1 MAEWLTLF
9 LAAFGSFLGLYQ
21 YWQNSKQTK
30 AIKAADEMERFGA
43 LTKRSLSRNI
53 SSITVRS
60 FILYKDS
67 SGNIQETIVGPMD
80 FHLALRHHSV
90 GRHEVPGYDREQRY
104 LRQQEATSAS
114 RHVKTCFLVGKCYIR
129 DVFDRFLVRLER
141 IEALISKDVISADD
155 FADHFSYWIKLIG
168 DNSDQKNLTQFS
180 AERRETLLKYIKG
193 YEFNGVIRLF
203 DRYGKDMSLH

>member
-30 AIKAADEMERFGA
+30 AIKAADEMERFGSDEKVA
-43 LTKRSLSRNI
+43 VAEHLIDYSP
-53 SSITVRS
+53 S

-67 SGNIQETIVGPMD
+67 SGKIEETIVGPMD

-90 GRHEVPGYDREQRY
+90 GRHEVPGYDKSNDIFASKKQLGEQACKDLFSGREM
-104 LRQQEATSAS
+104 
-114 RHVKTCFLVGKCYIR
+114 YIR
-129 DVFDRFLVRLER
+129 DVFDRFLARLER

-168 DNSDQKNLTQFS
+168 DISDKNNFTQFS
-180 AERRETLLKYIKG
+180 AERRETLLKYING

-203 DRYGKDMSLH
+203 ARYGKDISLH

>member
-1 MAEWLTLF
+1 MAEWATFL
-9 LAAFGSFLGLYQ
+9 LAAFGACLGLYQ
-21 YWQNSKQTK
+21 YWQNSKQTT
-30 AIKAADEMERFGA
+30 AIRAADEMERFGSDEKVA
-43 LTKRSLSRNI
+43 VAEHLIDYSP
-53 SSITVRS
+53 S

-90 GRHEVPGYDREQRY
+90 GRHEVPGYDRDKDIFANKKDLSEQACKNLYSGR
-104 LRQQEATSAS
+104 EM
-114 RHVKTCFLVGKCYIR
+114 YIR
-129 DVFDRFLVRLER
+129 DVFDRFLARLER
-141 IEALISKDVISADD
+141 IEALISKGVISADD

-180 AERRETLLKYIKG
+180 AERRETLLKYIKR

-203 DRYGKDMSLH
+203 ARYGRDMSPP